1 MTFFPFF
8 FIGVWVVTGAA
19 IVVSSTIVEVVVGI
33 DSVVFV
39 GDGFFFLLHPSSLLG
54 WTSVSVFVFVFPLAA
69 VVVVVVVV
77 FTLVFVVSLAVVV
90 VLFVAMVA
98 FCGQDREKCPNR
110 LQFQQSGFLPSTM
123 IVIVVSLYEMV

>member
-19 IVVSSTIVEVVVGI
+19 IVSSTIVEVVVGI

-39 GDGFFFLLHPSSLLG
+39 GDDFFFLLPFTRVHPSSFLG
-54 WTSVSVFVFVFPLAA
+54 CTSLSVFVFVFSLAS
-69 VVVVVVVV
+69 VVVVVVV

-90 VLFVAMVA
+90 VLLVGMVA
-98 FCGQDREKCPNR
+98 F
-110 LQFQQSGFLPSTM
+110 
-123 IVIVVSLYEMV
+123 